1 MFVEEDEVGCWSIKG
16 IMARCTPV
24 GVLNPNLRHA
34 WTRGADNP
42 KSENVVVNADELLWY
57 SDVLLL
63 LRVLSWSFVVSEEE
77 EERFFLDDA

>member
-1 MFVEEDEVGCWSIKG
+1 
-16 IMARCTPV
+16 MARCTPV

-42 KSENVVVNADELLWY
+42 KSENVVVNADEFLWWY

-63 LRVLSWSFVVSEEE
+63 LRVLSWSSVVSEEEEEE